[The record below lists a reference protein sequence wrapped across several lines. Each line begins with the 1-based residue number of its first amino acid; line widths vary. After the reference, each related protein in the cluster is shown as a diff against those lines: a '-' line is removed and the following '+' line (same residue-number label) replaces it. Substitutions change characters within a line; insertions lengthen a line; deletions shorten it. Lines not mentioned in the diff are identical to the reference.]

1 MKLLFDQNLSTR
13 LVQSL
18 ASLYPDSTH
27 VREVGLQEADDQ
39 TVWEFARNNGFT
51 VVSKDSDFRQRSF
64 LLGFPP
70 KVIWLRL
77 GNCTTSDIE
86 HVLKQREPAI
96 RKFCDDPVDSFLIL
110 S

>member
-1 MKLLFDQNLSTR
+1 VKLLLDQNLSPR

-18 ASLYPDSTH
+18 ASFYPDSTH
-27 VREVGLQEADDQ
+27 VREVGLQEADDLK
-39 TVWEFARNNGFT
+39 VWEFARNNGFT
-51 VVSKDSDFRQRSF
+51 VVPKDSDFRQRSF

-86 HVLKQREPAI
+86 HVLKQRETAI

>member
-1 MKLLFDQNLSTR
+1 M
-13 LVQSL
+13 
-18 ASLYPDSTH
+18 
-27 VREVGLQEADDQ
+27 QEADDQ
-39 TVWEFARNNGFT
+39 KVWEFARNDGFT

-86 HVLKQREPAI
+86 HVLKQRETAI
-96 RKFCDDPVDSFLIL
+96 RKFCDDPVDSFLML

>member
-1 MKLLFDQNLSTR
+1 VKLLFDQNLSPR

-39 TVWEFARNNGFT
+39 KVWEFARNDGFT

-86 HVLKQREPAI
+86 HVLKQRETAI
-96 RKFCDDPVDSFLIL
+96 RKFCDDPVDSFLML

>member
-1 MKLLFDQNLSTR
+1 MKLLFDQNLSPR

-39 TVWEFARNNGFT
+39 KVWEFARNDGFT

-86 HVLKQREPAI
+86 HVLKQRETAI
-96 RKFCDDPVDSFLIL
+96 RKFCDDPVDSFLML